1 MIHLDNFEKTY
12 DYVLKTVFGIANPIK
27 KSLIRTQCKVHKY
40 INRRALNIIKNDE
53 YFEEYNFFSSYILD
67 INQGAVWAD
76 QDFKSTNHFYSPYKK
91 KGLYGRKSAM
101 DLGVDYYSKALNL
114 WDKGEFNQSLFYLG
128 ATLHLI
134 QDMTIPQHANIRL
147 LDNHRQYENY
157 IKRTYEYL
165 EDFQVDTGSY
175 LLDSVEDYIR
185 FNARIALK
193 IYDNFKKIRN
203 HEYRYYR
210 IAKCALPLAKR
221 TTAGAMIMFYNDT
234 LKPHQ

>member
-40 INRRALNIIKNDE
+40 INLRALNIIKNDE

-147 LDNHRQYENY
+147 LNNHRQYENY

-221 TTAGAMIMFYNDT
+221 TTAGAMIMFYNST

>member
-40 INRRALNIIKNDE
+40 INLRALNIIKNDE

-185 FNARIALK
+185 FNARVALK

-221 TTAGAMIMFYNDT
+221 TTAGAMIMFYNST

>member
-40 INRRALNIIKNDE
+40 INLRALNIIKNDE

-101 DLGVDYYSKALNL
+101 DLGVDYYSKALDL

-147 LDNHRQYENY
+147 LNNHRQYENY

-221 TTAGAMIMFYNDT
+221 TTAGAMIMFYNGT